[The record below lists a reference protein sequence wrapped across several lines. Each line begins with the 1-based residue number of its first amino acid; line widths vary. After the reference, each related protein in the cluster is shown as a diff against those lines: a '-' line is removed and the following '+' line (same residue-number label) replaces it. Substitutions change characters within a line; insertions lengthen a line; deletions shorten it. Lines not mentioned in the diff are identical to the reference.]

1 VSGPDSGRP
10 VGARSRDQLPLRI
23 LRGIPT
29 PEEIAALTVVL
40 AALQSGAADTDA
52 AELQLPVRR
61 TEAPRGR
68 WNDPARRL
76 RRPVLVGA
84 GGWRSAL

>member
-1 VSGPDSGRP
+1 VSGLTSGAQN
-10 VGARSRDQLPLRI
+10 GARPRDQLPLRI

-40 AALQSGAADTDA
+40 AALQSEGADTDV
-52 AELQLPVRR
+52 AELRLPLQR
-61 TEAPRGR
+61 TDAPRGR

-76 RRPVLVGA
+76 RGPILVGT